1 MTEQFLIS
9 GETPRSTEITAES
22 PKNKIKTILTNIFA
36 TGFWNLV
43 KDLQLT
49 PCSSLQL
56 HLRRLCT
63 EESAIKVLDE
73 FTRTCTSID
82 DNTITL
88 PETIVQHLSLSN
100 SVCSMK
106 NLYSTLIGHL
116 YVDSHPEV

>member
-1 MTEQFLIS
+1 VIKKFLI
-9 GETPRSTEITAES
+9 GEAPLRS
-22 PKNKIKTILTNIFA
+22 PLRVLKIKQFLTNIFA
-36 TGFWNLV
+36 AGFWNLV

-56 HLRRLCT
+56 HLRRLCH

-73 FTRTCTSID
+73 FTHTCASID

-100 SVCSMK
+100 SV
-106 NLYSTLIGHL
+106 
-116 YVDSHPEV
+116 